1 MRRKLDVRSCISLWL
16 VFYLLASRL
25 NISVLAYFLI
35 FFYAPN
41 LLFSSQI
48 INCIT
53 CCISFLS
60 VFTHS
65 LYVSHSVFYALTVY
79 PPHSL
84 CIPHHSLYQSLT
96 PYPLSLSVKLFRILS
111 ISVSFSQS
119 LSLSLCCTL
128 CLTLSHI
135 LSNFHLLSHSFTLCL
150 IFCRPLPR
158 SHSHVSLVFTICPL
172 ILAPVFAYLCTKS
185 CSVHLLNI

>member
-96 PYPLSLSVKLFRILS
+96 LYRTLTLCQTLSHSLNLCLILS
-111 ISVSFSQS
+111 ITLTLTLLYS
-119 LSLSLCCTL
+119 LSYSFTYSLKLS
-128 CLTLSHI
+128 LTLS
-135 LSNFHLLSHSFTLCL
+135 LFHSLSHFLSPSPTFSLSRFSRFHHLSPNLGTCFRLPLHEVLFCSFT
-150 IFCRPLPR
+150 
-158 SHSHVSLVFTICPL
+158 
-172 ILAPVFAYLCTKS
+172 
-185 CSVHLLNI
+185 